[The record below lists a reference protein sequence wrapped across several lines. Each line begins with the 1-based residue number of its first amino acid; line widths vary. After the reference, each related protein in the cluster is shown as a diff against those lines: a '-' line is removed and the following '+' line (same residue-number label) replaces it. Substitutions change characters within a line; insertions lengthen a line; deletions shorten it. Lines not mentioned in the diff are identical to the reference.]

1 MVTSAD
7 QGARA
12 PSSLSLR
19 IRGLIAAVV
28 LSAAGIVLYQM
39 GTGRYTDTFR
49 LTVMADT
56 IGEGLTPGAEVK
68 FRGLT
73 IGSVKTLQ
81 SVGYNK
87 QKITLELAP
96 GQATAL
102 AADTTANFV
111 SSNTFGL
118 PAVELVSSGA
128 GPRLTANQTLMVEN
142 SARSVSISGLLRQ
155 GQKFGR
161 IMDSPDVDHI
171 IEVVRRHA
179 DLTEPVTRSYF
190 DLIKMLT
197 DSQKVPFSQSLSVF
211 ASVVNGVSD
220 AVPLIGLA
228 YDLLNG
234 MEFLAHPDGVER
246 MNVIMDQT
254 AKLLFNADG
263 IFAKNM
269 SWLVPIA
276 GSLISALLP
285 LSYSLSS
292 VSPAYDRIAGLLDR
306 TSAAFPIMDGKVRLK
321 IDLTLD
327 AMPGLAAA
335 LPAGSAAGPQSGAA
349 AAGPPQG
356 PVSGPSPGPG
366 AAPTQGGGR

>member
-1 MVTSAD
+1 MPILPESD
-7 QGARA
+7 QGVRA
-12 PSSLSLR
+12 PSSRALR

-28 LSAAGIVLYQM
+28 LGVAGIGLYQL
-39 GTGRYTDTFR
+39 GTGKYDDTFK
-49 LTVMADT
+49 LTVVADV

-87 QKITLELAP
+87 QKITVELEP
-96 GQATAL
+96 RQAKAL

-118 PAVELVSSGA
+118 AAVELLSTGA
-128 GPRLTANQTLMVEN
+128 GPRLRPNQTLLIGANVR
-142 SARSVSISGLLRQ
+142 SASITGLLRK

-161 IMDSPDVDHI
+161 LVDSPDVGHI

-190 DLIKMLT
+190 DLVKMLV

-211 ASVVNGVSD
+211 ASVVNGASD
-220 AVPLIGLA
+220 SIPLIGLA

-234 MEFLAHPDGVER
+234 MDFLAHPDGVER
-246 MNVIMDQT
+246 MDVILDQT
-254 AKLLFNADG
+254 SKLLFSADK
-263 IFAKNM
+263 IVAKNI
-269 SWLVPIA
+269 SWLVPFIGA
-276 GSLISALLP
+276 LMDVLLP
-285 LSYSLSS
+285 EAFTIGSFAPY
-292 VSPAYDRIAGLLDR
+292 YDRLSGLIDR
-306 TSAAFPIMDGKVRLK
+306 TSAAFPVVNGKVRMQ
-321 IDLTLD
+321 IEVVLD

-335 LPAGSAAGPQSGAA
+335 LPPAPAA
-349 AAGPPQG
+349 AP
-356 PVSGPSPGPG
+356 
-366 AAPTQGGGR
+366 QGGGR